1 MQLKHYQQLALDQLR
16 DYLQALRKHRVKADQ
31 AAQLQIE
38 YDWDVKAWKE
48 VRPRQLY
55 TPRVNGLNQPLP
67 AVCFKV
73 PTGGGKT
80 LLAVKAVD
88 LINSLY
94 RREQTGL
101 VLWIVPSTQIY
112 SQTYRALR
120 DRAHPYRV
128 ELDMTSGGR
137 TLILEKDQVFSPED
151 VRSNLCVMLL
161 MLPSAN
167 RQNKETLRIFKDRG
181 GFEAFFPPEDRLQE
195 HAVLLE
201 RLPNLDCYG
210 DDDGPFSRLVKSSL
224 GNTLRLL
231 QPVIVL
237 DEGHKTYGELAQ
249 STLRGFNP
257 SFLLELTATPPK
269 ESNSLVRITGQAVLN
284 EGMIKLPIQVHHRLS
299 ADWHDALLAG
309 HFKRVELEDIAR
321 EYENRSGDHI
331 RPINL
336 IQVER
341 TGEKQRKPGFIHAEE
356 VREYLIAQCN
366 VSPEQIAVKSSD
378 RDEIE
383 NIDLLERDCPI
394 RYIITKQALQE
405 GWDCPF
411 AYVLTTL
418 INTTAAAS
426 MTQLVG
432 RVLRQP
438 YAHKT
443 EIPALDESYVFAARQ
458 ETSKLVQEVYAALH
472 GEGLDD
478 VTGGVTLHDQAGAQ
492 ASMTELPIRPQ
503 FEALAGKV
511 YLPCFVVADKP
522 GQWREVGFEMDIL
535 SRINFEAID
544 LSAFDT
550 LELNPTETS
559 NVAVSVSLDGPT
571 TSLQVTTAVDLK
583 LDLAFITRQLLD
595 VVPNPWVGYAIAKD
609 AFARLRARPYTDQQI
624 QRDLGFVIAELKK
637 VLVAGRNAQAEKI
650 FRNLLDSGQ
659 LRFLLISGC
668 ANAAI
673 PDRIR
678 THSGPRLRH
687 SLTDEKQ
694 QLGLFDYP
702 AEDFNETEAEVALY
716 LDQQQWVL
724 WWFRNVVKHG
734 YSIQGWQPQ
743 RIYPDFVVGQGG
755 GASEADKLNLSTVQV
770 MEIKGLHLAGNTNT
784 DYKRAV
790 FQLCNEVSQPRPWD
804 EVAQQFVDHQ
814 VKFHVVDED
823 EWRKVI
829 NALFADS
836 GN

>member
-1 MQLKHYQQLALDQLR
+1 M
-16 DYLQALRKHRVKADQ
+16 
-31 AAQLQIE
+31 
-38 YDWDVKAWKE
+38 
-48 VRPRQLY
+48 PY
-55 TPRVNGLNQPLP
+55 TPRLNGLDQPLP
-67 AVCFKV
+67 AICLKV

-80 LLAVKAVD
+80 LLAVKAID

-94 RREQTGL
+94 HRAPTGF

-112 SQTYRALR
+112 NQTYRALR

-128 ELDMTSGGR
+128 ELDMASGGR

-151 VRSNLCVMLL
+151 VQNNLCVLLL

-167 RQNKETLRIFKDRG
+167 RQNKDTLRIFKDRG

-195 HAVLLE
+195 HAALLE

-231 QPVIVL
+231 QPIIVL
-237 DEGHKTYGELAQ
+237 DEGHKAYGELAQ

-269 ESNSLVRITGQAVLN
+269 ESNVLVRITGQAVLN
-284 EGMIKLPIQVHHRLS
+284 EGMIKLPIQVHHHLS
-299 ADWHDALLAG
+299 ADWHDALIAG
-309 HFKRVELEDIAR
+309 HLKRIELETVAKD
-321 EYENRSGDHI
+321 YENRTGIYI

-341 TGEKQRKPGFIHAEE
+341 TGEKQRKSGLIHAED
-356 VREYLIAQCN
+356 VREYLITQCH
-366 VSPEQIAVKSSD
+366 VLPEEIAVKSSE

-383 NIDLLERDCPI
+383 IIDDLLAPDCPI

-418 INTTAAAS
+418 INATAAVS

-443 EIPALDESYVFAARQ
+443 DIPALDESYVFFARH
-458 ETSKLVQEVYAALH
+458 ETGELIQRVYAALRD
-472 GEGLDD
+472 EGLDD
-478 VTGGVTLHDQAGAQ
+478 VPGGIAVHDQGGTQ
-492 ASMTELPIRPQ
+492 ADMTDLPIRPQ
-503 FEALAGKV
+503 FQELAGRV

-522 GQWREVGFEMDIL
+522 GQFREVGFEMDIL
-535 SRINFEAID
+535 SCINFEAID

-550 LELNPTETS
+550 LQLNLTGTG
-559 NVAVSVSLDGPT
+559 NTAVSVSLDGLT
-571 TSLQVTTAVDLK
+571 TPFQVTTAVELK

-595 VVPNPWVGYAIAKD
+595 VVPNPWVGYAIVKEAITH
-609 AFARLRARPYTDQQI
+609 LRQRYTDQEI
-624 QRDLGFVIAELKK
+624 RRDLGFIIAELKK
-637 VLVAGRNAQAEKI
+637 VLIEGRNEQAEQA
-650 FRNLLDSGQ
+650 FRSLLESGQ
-659 LRFLLISGC
+659 LRFLLITGC
-668 ANAAI
+668 ANNAI

-678 THSGPRLRH
+678 AHAGPRLRH
-687 SLTDEKQ
+687 PRTDEKQ
-694 QLGLFDYP
+694 QMGLFDYP
-702 AEDFNETEAEVALY
+702 AEDFNDTEVDVALY

-724 WWFRNVVKHG
+724 WWFRNIVKHG

-743 RIYPDFVVGQGG
+743 RIYPDFVVGQGNG
-755 GASEADKLNLSTVQV
+755 GSEADKLNLSTVHV
-770 MEIKGLHLAGNTNT
+770 LEIKGLHLTGNADTN
-784 DYKRAV
+784 YKRAV
-790 FQLCNEVSQPRPWD
+790 FQLCNEASQPRPWD
-804 EVAQQFVDHQ
+804 EVAKQLVDHQ

-823 EWRKVI
+823 EWHKVI
-829 NALFADS
+829 NALFQ
-836 GN
+836 NVE

>member
-1 MQLKHYQQLALDQLR
+1 MQLKHYQQLTLDQLR
-16 DYLQALRKHRVKADQ
+16 DYLQALQKHRAKAVQ
-31 AAQLQIE
+31 AAALDID

-48 VRPRQLY
+48 ARPKLPY
-55 TPRVNGLNQPLP
+55 TPRLNGLEQPLP
-67 AVCFKV
+67 AVCLKV

-80 LLAVKAVD
+80 LLAVKAID

-94 RREQTGL
+94 HRAPTGL

-112 SQTYRALR
+112 HQTYRALR

-128 ELDMTSGGR
+128 ELDMASGGR

-151 VRSNLCVMLL
+151 VQNNLCVLML

-181 GFEAFFPPEDRLQE
+181 GFEGFFPPEDRLQE
-195 HAVLLE
+195 HALLLE

-237 DEGHKTYGELAQ
+237 DEGHKAYGELAQ

-257 SFLLELTATPPK
+257 SFLLELTATPPQ
-269 ESNSLVRITGQAVLN
+269 ESNVVVRITGQAVLN
-284 EGMIKLPIQVHHRLS
+284 EGMIKLPIQVHHHLS
-299 ADWHDALLAG
+299 ADWHDALIAG
-309 HFKRVELEDIAR
+309 HLKRVELEAIAQD
-321 EYENRSGDHI
+321 YENRSGVYI

-341 TGEKQRKPGFIHAEE
+341 TGEKQRRPGFIHAED
-356 VREYLIAQCN
+356 VREYLIDKCN
-366 VSPEQIAVKSSD
+366 VLPEEIAVKSSE

-383 NIDLLERDCPI
+383 SIDLLHPDCPL

-438 YAHKT
+438 YARKT
-443 EIPALDESYVFAARQ
+443 DIPALDESYVFFARH
-458 ETSKLVQEVYAALH
+458 ETGELIQRVYAALRD
-472 GEGLDD
+472 EGLDD
-478 VTGGVTLHDQAGAQ
+478 VAGGVTVYDQANAQ
-492 ASMTELPIRPQ
+492 ANLTDLPIRPQ
-503 FEALAGKV
+503 FQELAGRV
-511 YLPCFVVADKP
+511 YLPCFVVADQP
-522 GQWREVGFEMDIL
+522 GQWREVGFELDIL
-535 SRINFEAID
+535 SRIHFEAID
-544 LSAFDT
+544 LSALDT
-550 LELNPTETS
+550 LQLNLTDTG
-559 NVAVSVSLDGPT
+559 NTAVSVSLNGLT
-571 TSLQVTTAVDLK
+571 TPFQVTTAIELK
-583 LDLAFITRQLLD
+583 LDLAFVTRQLLD

-609 AFARLRARPYTDQQI
+609 ALTRLRQRYADPEIR
-624 QRDLGFVIAELKK
+624 RDLGFVIAELKK
-637 VLVAGRNAQAEKI
+637 VLIAGRYAQAEQA
-650 FRNLLDSGQ
+650 FRALLQSGQ

-668 ANAAI
+668 ANTAI

-678 THSGPRLRH
+678 AHAGRKLYHPETGDKPQRS
-687 SLTDEKQ
+687 
-694 QLGLFDYP
+694 LFDYA
-702 AEDFNETEAEVALY
+702 AEDFNDTEAEVALC

-724 WWFRNVVKHG
+724 WWFRTLVKHG
-734 YSIQGWQPQ
+734 YSIQGWQPH
-743 RIYPDFVVGQGG
+743 RIYPDFIVGLGD
-755 GASEADKLNLSTVQV
+755 ATREADKLNLVTVQV
-770 MEIKGLHLAGNTNT
+770 LEIKGLHLKGNADT
-784 DYKRAV
+784 DYKRAL
-790 FQLCNEVSQPRPWD
+790 FQLCNIASQPRPWD

-814 VKFHVVDED
+814 VKFHVVDEA
-823 EWRKVI
+823 EWRKVL
-829 NALFADS
+829 NALLS
-836 GN
+836 GQAS

>member
-1 MQLKHYQQLALDQLR
+1 MQLKHYQQLAIGQLS
-16 DYLQALRKHRVKADQ
+16 DYLQVLRKHRAKADQ
-31 AAQLQIE
+31 AAQLGIE

-48 VRPRQLY
+48 VRPKLPY
-55 TPRVNGLNQPLP
+55 TPRLNGLNQPLP

-151 VRSNLCVMLL
+151 VQSNLCVMLL

-167 RQNKETLRIFKDRG
+167 RQNKDTLRIFKDRG

-195 HAVLLE
+195 HAMLLE

-210 DDDGPFSRLVKSSL
+210 DNDGPFSRLVKSSL

-237 DEGHKTYGELAQ
+237 DEGHKAYGELAQ
-249 STLRGFNP
+249 ATLRGFNP

-269 ESNSLVRITGQAVLN
+269 ESNALVRISGQAVLN
-284 EGMIKLPIQVHHRLS
+284 EGMIKLPIRVHHRLS
-299 ADWHDALLAG
+299 IDWRDALLAG
-309 HFKRVELEDIAR
+309 HLKRVELEEVAR
-321 EYENRSGDHI
+321 EYEARSGFHI

-341 TGEKQRKPGFIHAEE
+341 TGEKQRKPGLIHAED
-356 VREYLIAQCN
+356 VREYLIANCN
-366 VSPEQIAVKSSD
+366 VAPEQIAVKSSE

-383 NIDLLERDCPI
+383 QIDLLDSECPI

-418 INTTAAAS
+418 INTTAAAG

-443 EIPALDESYVFAARQ
+443 EIQALDESYVFASQQ
-458 ETSKLVQEVYAALH
+458 ETSNLVKDVYAALRD
-472 GEGLDD
+472 EGLDD
-478 VTGGVTLHDQAGAQ
+478 VSGGVTVHEQSGSQAA
-492 ASMTELPIRPQ
+492 MTELSIRPQ
-503 FEALAGKV
+503 YETLAGKV

-522 GQWREVGFEMDIL
+522 GQWREAGFEMDVL

-544 LSAFDT
+544 LGVFDT
-550 LELNPTETS
+550 LELNPAETG
-559 NVAVSVSLDGPT
+559 NVAVSVSLDGLT
-571 TSLQVTTAVDLK
+571 TPFQVTTAMDLK
-583 LDLAFITRQLLD
+583 LDLAFVTRQLLD
-595 VVPNPWVGYAIAKD
+595 VVPNPWVGYAIVKD
-609 AFARLRARPYTDQQI
+609 AITRLRARFTDQRI
-624 QRDLGFVIAELKK
+624 QRDLGYIIAELKK
-637 VLVAGRNAQAEKI
+637 VLINGRNQQAEQI
-650 FRNLLDSGQ
+650 FRDLLSSGQ
-659 LRFLLISGC
+659 LRFLLISGF

-673 PDRIR
+673 PDRVR
-678 THSGPRLRH
+678 AHTGRKLYHPETGDKPQRS
-687 SLTDEKQ
+687 
-694 QLGLFDYP
+694 LFDYA
-702 AEDFNETEAEVALY
+702 AEEFNDTEAEVALY
-716 LDQQQWVL
+716 LDQQQRVS
-724 WWFRNVVKHG
+724 WWFRNIVKRG

-743 RIYPDFVVGQGG
+743 RIYPDFIVGQDNGV
-755 GASEADKLNLSTVQV
+755 SEAAKLSLATVQV
-770 MEIKGLHLAGNTNT
+770 LEIKGLHLTGNADT

-790 FQLCNEVSQPRPWD
+790 FQLCNEFSQPRPWD
-804 EVAQQFVDHQ
+804 EVAQQFVDHE

-829 NALFADS
+829 NSLFATP
-836 GN
+836 G